1 MSAQIISTEET
12 LPADLQ
18 QEFDRMHE
26 EAIEAD
32 IAEHDPVSQSIREW
46 VEWIHYHNDLRN
58 G

>member
-1 MSAQIISTEET
+1 MTEEPMT
-12 LPADLQ
+12 AELQ